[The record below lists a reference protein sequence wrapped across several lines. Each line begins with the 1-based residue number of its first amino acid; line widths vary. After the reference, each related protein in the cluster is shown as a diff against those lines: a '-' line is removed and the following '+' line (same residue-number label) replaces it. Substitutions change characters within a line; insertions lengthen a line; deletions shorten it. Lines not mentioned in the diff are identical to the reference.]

1 MQPEMMI
8 IIITAIDLDQVG
20 PQERVR
26 HMNLKILK
34 ITILIITPWAVANVK
49 ACGAKKSI
57 GMVMVEKKPILSQS
71 MALKAPG
78 YEVDRANKYGETPLY
93 ILPASLATTKL

>member
-1 MQPEMMI
+1 MMI

-26 HMNLKILK
+26 HMNLMNLK

-57 GMVMVEKKPILSQS
+57 GIFTRTQNYS
-71 MALKAPG
+71 
-78 YEVDRANKYGETPLY
+78 
-93 ILPASLATTKL
+93 ITKHGPKGTRV